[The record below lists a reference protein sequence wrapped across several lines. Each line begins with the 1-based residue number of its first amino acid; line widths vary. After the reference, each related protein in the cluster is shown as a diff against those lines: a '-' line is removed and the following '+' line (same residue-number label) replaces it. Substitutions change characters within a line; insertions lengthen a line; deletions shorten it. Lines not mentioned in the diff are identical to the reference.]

1 MDCKI
6 NKETKTLDFIEG
18 GTTVLVLSFEEAA
31 RRGVPFSRDEK
42 DYNTIILDISPQPGG
57 WRTRSRSRRPPF
69 DAYLQ
74 ARSVGVARRRRP
86 VAAQGRDAQR
96 LDLTAQDQVAM
107 LSPCGGR
114 A

>member
-42 DYNTIILDISPQPGG
+42 DYNTIILDISKVSASRDGG
-57 WRTRSRSRRPPF
+57 QML
-69 DAYLQ
+69 LQ
-74 ARSVGVARRRRP
+74 CGDNEVARI
-86 VAAQGRDAQR
+86 
-96 LDLTAQDQVAM
+96 DLA
-107 LSPCGGR
+107 
-114 A
+114 